1 MSIKEEIIN
10 GTYKKKN
17 KTLYDQ
23 IIDGSYKSK
32 INQELE
38 KNESEYQNINLP
50 NNSAQAKTT
59 AISLP
64 INKTVSNLPIVK
76 DLNNT
81 KISQENNLPILPV
94 NTQPQKSSRTVT
106 DVAKEF
112 LDTTGKSAK
121 TILTGI
127 NYLGQ
132 AAMRGA
138 EELAD
143 TAIDIATSNVNP
155 YYWFNQDKLEN
166 HQNIAQE
173 IIKKD
178 ATSDLIT
185 KLSGDEDFNKNF
197 LDKDSLIKEDNL
209 AGKVITSVGQ
219 MLPSIAT
226 GNPTAATTILGLQSY
241 GGGVE
246 EAYNNGANTT
256 QARLYGVGNAAIE
269 LGTEKLFGGIP
280 GTKTSGWLDNLVARG
295 LGEKS
300 FEEVSKSISKEIIK
314 AGYKMVGEAGE
325 EALAEI
331 INPIL
336 KNATYS
342 EGEKINWNNVLESAV
357 IGGITGGILEAP
369 SNIRN
374 VNTAINNKNKVNL
387 STVDSTT
394 SQNVNLPPVNN
405 TETNLSS
412 MKNENINLPT
422 VKYRPETSDNS
433 KINNLRQ
440 SAVNYFDN
448 SQKTHDLV
456 STIEKVIAD
465 KDYNVVFD
473 NTITNKKGES
483 VNAQITNNNGQIEIK
498 INPNSPRTGEFLLCH
513 EITHAI
519 ETDSMKQLV
528 MDYASNHSDFNK
540 ALESLKQTYGTNDV
554 SDEVLAD
561 ISGQLFGSQE
571 FINSLSV
578 KQPNIFIIIYIIIK
592 LN

>member
-1 MSIKEEIIN
+1 MSFRESVINKKQSEAFKKMINGTNKNKEEII
-10 GTYKKKN
+10 
-17 KTLYDQ
+17 
-23 IIDGSYKSK
+23 
-32 INQELE
+32 E
-38 KNESEYQNINLP
+38 
-50 NNSAQAKTT
+50 NNSSITLPVSNEITKKQN
-59 AISLP
+59 ISLP
-64 INKTVSNLPIVK
+64 TNTNLSNNINLPIVK

-81 KISQENNLPILPV
+81 KMAQENNLPILPV

-132 AAMRGA
+132 GIMKGA
-138 EELAD
+138 EGLAD

-256 QARLYGVGNAAIE
+256 QARLYGLGNAAIE

-300 FEEVSKSISKEIIK
+300 FEEDFQ
-314 AGYKMVGEAGE
+314 Y
-325 EALAEI
+325 
-331 INPIL
+331 
-336 KNATYS
+336 
-342 EGEKINWNNVLESAV
+342 
-357 IGGITGGILEAP
+357 
-369 SNIRN
+369 
-374 VNTAINNKNKVNL
+374 
-387 STVDSTT
+387 
-394 SQNVNLPPVNN
+394 SQNLFSA
-405 TETNLSS
+405 ELA
-412 MKNENINLPT
+412 
-422 VKYRPETSDNS
+422 VKRHAALFKKLFRRIAEVY
-433 KINNLRQ
+433 KI
-440 SAVNYFDN
+440 V
-448 SQKTHDLV
+448 
-456 STIEKVIAD
+456 E
-465 KDYNVVFD
+465 
-473 NTITNKKGES
+473 E
-483 VNAQITNNNGQIEIK
+483 EI
-498 INPNSPRTGEFLLCH
+498 
-513 EITHAI
+513 
-519 ETDSMKQLV
+519 V
-528 MDYASNHSDFNK
+528 
-540 ALESLKQTYGTNDV
+540 
-554 SDEVLAD
+554 
-561 ISGQLFGSQE
+561 
-571 FINSLSV
+571 
-578 KQPNIFIIIYIIIK
+578 
-592 LN
+592 